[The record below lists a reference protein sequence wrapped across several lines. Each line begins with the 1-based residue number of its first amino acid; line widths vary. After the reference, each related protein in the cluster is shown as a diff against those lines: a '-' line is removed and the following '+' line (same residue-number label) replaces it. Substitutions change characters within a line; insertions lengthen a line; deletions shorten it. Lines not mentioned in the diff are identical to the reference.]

1 MVVFII
7 AELGINH
14 NGDLSIAKKLIDVA
28 VLAGCDA
35 VKLQKRTIDKVY
47 TKEHLDSPRE
57 SPWGDTQRDQ
67 KEGLEFGR
75 EEYDEIDKYC
85 KAKGIVWFASAWDIE
100 SQKFLRAYDLK
111 YNKIASATIVHN
123 DLLREV
129 A

>member
-35 VKLQKRTIDKVY
+35 VKFQKRTIDKVY
-47 TKEHLDSPRE
+47 TKELLDSFRE
-57 SPWGDTQRDQ
+57 SQWGNTQRAQ

-75 EEYDEIDKYC
+75 EEYDEIDEYC
-85 KAKGIVWFASAWDIE
+85 KA
-100 SQKFLRAYDLK
+100 
-111 YNKIASATIVHN
+111 
-123 DLLREV
+123 
-129 A
+129 